1 MSLIFATQL
10 TAIATAV
17 LAAGAIVT
25 AIFAILAFRKQSQ
38 EVHDQAE
45 ELRVQSEVLEVQ
57 SRELNLR
64 QEQREREADEQRR
77 SQAARVTAWL
87 THREPDGLSKAH
99 ISNDSDQP
107 VFDVRTSFYYM
118 RKKARRRLG
127 GHRPRKTAP
136 RRNHMRLPSA
146 SRSSRR
152 GPRKHPC
159 QVRRGHRPHLRRQH
173 RVQRRSREPLGT
185 RPSRR
190 LEAAFL
196 KASGSA
202 SAISSSTPTRSLG
215 HKLKGRASARPG
227 PAPGRTLCKL
237 PRRIPETRQEDRAAR
252 LTPIALHGA
261 NNFDAIRR
269 FRCRSEWEPS

>member
-64 QEQREREADEQRR
+64 QEQREREADEKRR

-118 RKKARRRLG
+118 RKKPGEGWEAIDQE
-127 GHRPRKTAP
+127 
-136 RRNHMRLPSA
+136 RLP
-146 SRSSRR
+146 REETICVF
-152 GPRKHPC
+152 P
-159 QVRRGHRPHLRRQH
+159 PHHDRHVAVPESIRAKFEEVTDHTCVVSIEFNDAAGNHWERDPHGVLK
-173 RVQRRSREPLGT
+173 PL
-185 RPSRR
+185 S
-190 LEAAFL
+190 
-196 KASGSA
+196 
-202 SAISSSTPTRSLG
+202 
-215 HKLKGRASARPG
+215 
-227 PAPGRTLCKL
+227 
-237 PRRIPETRQEDRAAR
+237 
-252 LTPIALHGA
+252 
-261 NNFDAIRR
+261 
-269 FRCRSEWEPS
+269 